1 MNRAVL
7 IVICDFLVSSML
19 SMLTGMV
26 PAGFNGADGQ
36 GGGGTIGA
44 PGIGLDAPTTAL
56 ILNELRIREAQ
67 LEELRR
73 RLRETQRKQGFS
85 AEREKEIERL
95 AKELAAAKVKAAQM
109 ELLAK
114 NSRRTTAKMTPA
126 ELKKQ
131 LTEAQIQLQLAE
143 MRLKDSKELTADL
156 RKELK
161 ENIDAVS
168 YARQKGSVIRE
179 RLNRAAEE
187 VRRTKE
193 TLAINEE
200 ELRDRDKRLKSVSEE
215 LQKSRADAAVQ
226 RQAITNLQNALA
238 AAMKRGDQ
246 AVNEN
251 RQLESNLSFVRGRLS
266 TTEQAFAAERDDNS
280 KNRQLAAQRELEI
293 QRLSQQLAATRSVL
307 KKAVHDRSESR
318 QELAAAQKTVRDL
331 ERKEIEARVKAASV
345 EKQYAVTTKMLE
357 NVGVN
362 VRTKADVLSCY
373 ADAAALLRL
382 SILENRLVVD
392 QQSDA
397 LYCIPLVELAGKTVM
412 LTSFGNM
419 SGTVQSPLN
428 FREIKKLSYRA
439 ALPGGKEPV
448 TITTPLYVGKAD
460 PRVAALEVKLAG
472 RKPLKTIYADAIRK
486 RGVENLYLFKT
497 NSSGKES
504 APLGDR
510 CSLDFASGGDVLYI
524 RNGRS
529 STELKA
535 SPGDLVL
542 TREGEFA
549 GVVIAAESPVFS
561 SRENA
566 RCMLFTKDFSWD
578 KAMTAIPVVKKGNE
592 KYYSVFAREM
602 GKLYQKVQ
610 ELDLK
615 GR

>member
-1 MNRAVL
+1 
-7 IVICDFLVSSML
+7 ML

-26 PAGFNGADGQ
+26 PAGFNGVDGQ

-73 RLRETQRKQGFS
+73 RLRETQRTQGFNV
-85 AEREKEIERL
+85 EREKEIERL
-95 AKELAAAKVKAAQM
+95 ANELAAAKVKARQLELVAQNDR
-109 ELLAK
+109 K
-114 NSRRTTAKMTPA
+114 TTAKMTPA

-131 LTEAQIQLQLAE
+131 LAEAQVQLQIAQL
-143 MRLKDSKELTADL
+143 RLKDSKELTADL

-161 ENIDAVS
+161 ENIEAVS
-168 YARQKGSVIRE
+168 YAREKGSVIRE

-200 ELRDRDKRLKSVSEE
+200 ELRDRDKRLESTSKE
-215 LQKSRADAAVQ
+215 LEKSRSETAMQ
-226 RQAITNLQNALA
+226 KQTISNLQNALA

-246 AVNEN
+246 ATSEN
-251 RQLESNLSFVRGRLS
+251 QKLERNLSFVRGRLS
-266 TTEQAFAAERDDNS
+266 TTEQAYAAERDDNS

-293 QRLSQQLAATRSVL
+293 QRLNQQLAATRSVL
-307 KKAVHDRSESR
+307 KQAVKDRSESR
-318 QELAAAQKTVRDL
+318 QELAAAQKNVREL

-345 EKQYAVTTKMLE
+345 ERQYAVTTKMLE

-362 VRTKADVLSCY
+362 VRTKADVLACY

-382 SILENRLVVD
+382 SVQENRLVVD

-397 LYCIPLVELAGKTVM
+397 LYCIPVVELAGKTVM
-412 LTSFGNM
+412 IGNFDNM
-419 SGTVQSPLN
+419 SGTAHSPLN

-448 TITTPLYVGKAD
+448 TLTGPIYVGKAD
-460 PRVAALEVKLAG
+460 PRIAALEVKLPN
-472 RKPLKTIYADAIRK
+472 RKPLKTIYADAIRS

-497 NSSGKES
+497 NSNGKES

-529 STELKA
+529 ASELKA
-535 SPGDLVL
+535 SPGDLIL
-542 TREGEFA
+542 TKEGEFA

-566 RCMLFTKDFSWD
+566 RCMLFSKDFSWD
-578 KAMTAIPVVKKGNE
+578 KSMTAIPITKKSGE
-592 KYYSVFAREM
+592 VYYSVFAREM
-602 GKLYQKVQ
+602 GKLYQKVL
-610 ELDLK
+610 ELNIRD
-615 GR
+615 R

>member
-36 GGGGTIGA
+36 GGGGTVGA

-73 RLRETQRKQGFS
+73 RLREAQRTHGFN

-95 AKELAAAKVKAAQM
+95 ANELAAARVKAKQM
-109 ELLAK
+109 ELLAQNNRK
-114 NSRRTTAKMTPA
+114 TTAKLTPA

-161 ENIDAVS
+161 ENIDAVGF
-168 YARQKGSVIRE
+168 ARQKGAVIRE

-215 LQKSRADAAVQ
+215 LQKSRADSALQKQSIA
-226 RQAITNLQNALA
+226 NLQNALA

-246 AVNEN
+246 AAGEN
-251 RQLESNLSFVRGRLS
+251 QKLERNLAFVRGRLS
-266 TTEQAFAAERDDNS
+266 TTEQAYASERDDNAR
-280 KNRQLAAQRELEI
+280 NRQLAAQRELEV
-293 QRLSQQLAATRSVL
+293 QRLSQQLAATRAVL
-307 KKAVHDRSESR
+307 KKAVQDRSESR
-318 QELAAAQKTVRDL
+318 QELAAAQKNVREL
-331 ERKEIEARVKAASV
+331 ERKEIEARIKAASV
-345 EKQYAVTTKMLE
+345 EKQIAVTTKMLE

-392 QQSDA
+392 QETNA

-412 LTSFGNM
+412 LTNFDNI
-419 SGTVQSPLN
+419 SGIAQAPLN
-428 FREIKKLSYRA
+428 FREVKRLSYRA

-448 TITTPLYVGKAD
+448 TVTTPLYIGKND
-460 PRVAALEVKLAG
+460 PRVAALEVKLPG
-472 RKPLKTIYADAIRK
+472 RKPLKTIFADAIRK

-535 SPGDLVL
+535 SPGDLIL
-542 TREGEFA
+542 TKEGEFA
-549 GVVIAAESPVFS
+549 GVVVASESPVFS

-578 KAMTAIPVVKKGNE
+578 KSMVAIPVTKKANE
-592 KYYSVFAREM
+592 PFYSGFADGM
-602 GKLYQKVQ
+602 GKLYQKVL
-610 ELDLK
+610 ELNIRD
-615 GR
+615 R